1 MSNKDYGQIMCEAV
15 DTIIAKRLNGISYD
29 QTVLCT
35 IVDNTNKAQGKYIV
49 QKDNVKFEVYST
61 NTEYNKNDNVYVQ
74 IPEGDQN
81 QDKFIIGKKI
91 NSNNQESYVYNKP
104 FNNLVDI
111 TGNIAT
117 NSISGNSTGLIANGE
132 LEYIDLWSY
141 QGEVLTE
148 YTRLGIQASF
158 QSWLNPF
165 TDTNGEIRRVTK
177 GEYGLELTIKV
188 EEQDTQ
194 SGNPL
199 LFNKYVLYLNTN
211 DMNGNPYEFDT
222 YFQQE
227 KVFDISQFK
236 NITEMTL
243 RFYQKK
249 NSFKDSE
256 EVLLPVYTAD
266 NDITKPQSTSNLF
279 VNDIYICVGY
289 DVNDFTDEK
298 IQIYSLNSST
308 YIEEAKDNKKL
319 LQLRWIH
326 KQEDGSFKSITA
338 DDKLEFEVRWYRYK
352 LGSPSADSYSGV
364 YWKYLSTQNNTEYLI
379 KDEDWIKYNKENEE
393 DINPTFFTSYLFPNY
408 DKAQEQIK
416 AILLYNGQVL
426 RSNILTFTN
435 EKEVVNDATLDAIN
449 SVNALQIHCSD
460 GTFGNYRIYGDNNY
474 LVNNG
479 NAGIERKFVA
489 YFSEDP
495 EATPAILTEAEK
507 ITWTIPAKNTMIK
520 IADNITANEDG
531 NYYITHEQDKDGHI
545 ANEQNYYINRY
556 YSPSLVNNTIQ
567 CEIIKNGRTYKT
579 SKELSFGVMGTTG
592 TTCTLVLDFEHPGQ
606 NGIQINNDDEQVD
619 KIKEYTIVANLY
631 DADNKNIT
639 NEALD
644 KTWSWDWY
652 KGSTG
657 NITIASNNENFPIDS
672 IAVNKCVLEKNT
684 TSIDGTQW
692 NILQCTLKGWGD
704 FDLIAYLPIPLKW
717 EIVGTC
723 VPLYLEGTDIIVYNT
738 EGLADYYK
746 GSYKL
751 IDVNNTS
758 QDNFAW
764 SINESDDPFGPQLTK
779 NNAIQASNV
788 YIEDSTKGFVVNCK
802 YEDTIVWS
810 QPLLIIQNRYPN
822 STINQWDG
830 NFTVDNGDNEL
841 LAARIAAGIKNKD
854 NTFTGVAI
862 GDWQFDTNDKKTG
875 IYGFHQGAMSYAFKD
890 NGEAFIGKDGKGR
903 IVFKGD
909 SGDIHSDTW
918 ESTISETNK
927 IENLGMLL
935 DINKG
940 AIKMA
945 SAKETQD
952 STEDKPKYEVIEN
965 EDGSKSLIKRYIDI
979 DVKAK
984 IYPLAIGAD
993 NVDERPFKVNWD
1005 GKLFVSDGEF
1015 KGEIIASSGS
1025 IGAWTIDDNGNLIG
1039 TAGFNN
1045 QNIILSATEGY
1056 IYGAG
1061 INCYAGNIGGW
1072 QIINNSLSTG
1082 GIVLNSE
1089 IKDDDNIITQEAG
1102 IIAKNGLNLDGYFL
1116 FPIVKNSL
1124 RGYIGVSNKGL
1135 DFKFQDYV
1143 TNADN
1148 SKIWT
1153 DGVKLSLED
1162 QTFSLSGNATTLID
1176 FQFNNGQNITFNNT
1190 GSTKFGNGE
1199 TSAFKA
1205 QGQTIELG
1213 TETYNIYDNFILSS
1227 KIGSEITIGTDA
1239 IDALLTV
1246 STQPSV
1252 LYLKGTI
1259 VIGTEENN
1267 YSSMTRFYGNVD
1279 FSGADVTGL
1288 PESDSSSEP
1297 VYAILA

>member
-35 IVDNTNKAQGKYIV
+35 IVDDTNKAQGKYIV

-91 NSNNQESYVYNKP
+91 NSSNQEPYVYNKP
-104 FNNLVDI
+104 FNSLVDI

-117 NSISGNSTGLIANGE
+117 NSISGNFTGLIANGE
-132 LEYIDLWSY
+132 LNYIDLWSY
-141 QGEVLTE
+141 SGEALTE

-194 SGNPL
+194 SGNSL
-199 LFNKYVLYLNTN
+199 LSNTYILYFNTN

-236 NITEMTL
+236 NITEMSL

-249 NSFKDSE
+249 GSFKDSE
-256 EVLLPVYTAD
+256 EILLPVYTAD
-266 NDITKPQSTSNLF
+266 SDITKPQSTSNLF

-289 DVNDFTDEK
+289 DIDDFTDEK
-298 IQIYSLNSST
+298 VQIYSLNSST
-308 YIEEAKDNKKL
+308 YTEEAKDSKK

-338 DDKLEFEVRWYRYK
+338 DDELDFEVRWYRYK
-352 LGSPSADSYSGV
+352 LGNPSADSYSGV

-379 KDEDWIKYNKENEE
+379 QDEDWIKYNENNEE

-416 AILLYNGQVL
+416 AILIYNGQVL

-474 LVNNG
+474 LVNSGDANG
-479 NAGIERKFVA
+479 DKDGNPRKFVA

-520 IADNITANEDG
+520 IADGTATSEDG
-531 NYYITHEQDKDGHI
+531 NYYIITHEQDENGI
-545 ANEQNYYINRY
+545 INEQSYYINRY
-556 YSPSLVNNTIQ
+556 YSPSLANNTIQ
-567 CEIIKNGRTYKT
+567 CEIVKNGRTYKT

-606 NGIQINNDDEQVD
+606 NGIQINNNAKVD
-619 KIKEYTIVANLY
+619 QIKNYTIVANLY

-639 NEALD
+639 SEALD
-644 KTWSWDWY
+644 KTWSWSWY
-652 KGSTG
+652 VGSTG
-657 NITIASNNENFPIDS
+657 NIVINSNDK
-672 IAVNKCVLEKNT
+672 NKCVLEKNIT
-684 TSIDGTQW
+684 NITGDQW

-717 EIVGTC
+717 EMIDTC

-746 GSYKL
+746 GYYKL
-751 IDVNNTS
+751 IDVDNTS
-758 QDNFAW
+758 QNNFTW
-764 SINESDDPFGPQLTK
+764 SINKSDDPFGPKLTK
-779 NNAIQASNV
+779 NNVIQASNV
-788 YIEDSTKGFVVNCK
+788 YIEDSTKGFVVNCR
-802 YEDTIVWS
+802 YENTIVWS

-830 NFTVDNGDNEL
+830 NFKVNEDGNEL
-841 LAARIAAGIKNKD
+841 LAARIAAGIKDSN

-903 IVFKGD
+903 IVFNGD
-909 SGDIHSDTW
+909 SGDIYSGTW
-918 ESTISETNK
+918 EKYK
-927 IENLGMLL
+927 IGMFL

-940 AIKMA
+940 AIQLS
-945 SAKETQD
+945 SAKETEK
-952 STEDKPKYEVIEN
+952 STDDNPIFEIDENTGSVIDPK
-965 EDGSKSLIKRYIDI
+965 YIDI
-979 DVKAK
+979 DVRAK
-984 IYPLAIGAD
+984 EYPLAIG
-993 NVDERPFKVNWD
+993 NTTLVGTRGFRVTWD
-1005 GKLFVSDGEF
+1005 GKVYVSDGEF
-1015 KGEIIASSGS
+1015 KGKIIASGGS
-1025 IGAWTIDDNGNLIG
+1025 IGSWTIDDNGNLVG
-1039 TAGFNN
+1039 TTGFNN
-1045 QNIILSATEGY
+1045 QNIILSATSGY

-1072 QIINNSLSTG
+1072 KITNNSLSTG

-1089 IKDDDNIITQEAG
+1089 IKDDNNIIIQEAG
-1102 IIAKNGLNLDGYFL
+1102 ITAKNGLNLDGYFL
-1116 FPIVKNSL
+1116 FPIEKDSL

-1135 DFKFQDYV
+1135 DFKFQNYV
-1143 TNADN
+1143 TNVSNN
-1148 SKIWT
+1148 SKSWI
-1153 DGVKLSLED
+1153 DGVKLSLEN
-1162 QTFSLSGNATTLID
+1162 QSFSLSGTTKASID
-1176 FQFNNGQNITFNNT
+1176 FQFNNGNNISFNNT

-1199 TSAFKA
+1199 TSVFSA

-1213 TETYNIYDNFILSS
+1213 TETYNTYNDNSILSS
-1227 KIGSEITIGTDA
+1227 KKGSEITIGTDA
-1239 IDALLTV
+1239 RETLLNV
-1246 STQPSV
+1246 STYPSI

-1259 VIGTEENN
+1259 EIGTEESN
-1267 YSSMTRFYGNVD
+1267 YSSVTRFYGNVD

-1288 PESDSSSEP
+1288 PESGSSSTP

>member
-91 NSNNQESYVYNKP
+91 NSSNQESYVYNKP
-104 FNNLVDI
+104 FNSLVDI

-132 LEYIDLWSY
+132 LNYIDLWSY
-141 QGEVLTE
+141 SGEALTE

-165 TDTNGEIRRVTK
+165 TDTNGETRRVTK
-177 GEYGLELTIKV
+177 GEYGLELTIEV
-188 EEQDTQ
+188 EERDTQ
-194 SGNPL
+194 SKNSL
-199 LFNKYVLYLNTN
+199 LSNTYILYLNTN

-249 NSFKDSE
+249 GSFKDSE
-256 EVLLPVYTAD
+256 EILLPVYTAD
-266 NDITKPQSTSNLF
+266 SDITKPQSTSNLF

-289 DVNDFTDEK
+289 DIDDFTDEK
-298 IQIYSLNSST
+298 VQIYSLNSST
-308 YIEEAKDNKKL
+308 YTEEAKDSKK

-338 DDKLEFEVRWYRYK
+338 DDELDFEVRWYRYK
-352 LGSPSADSYSGV
+352 LGNPSADSYSGV

-379 KDEDWIKYNKENEE
+379 QDEDWIKYNENNEE

-416 AILLYNGQVL
+416 AILIYNGQVL

-474 LVNNG
+474 LVNSGDANG
-479 NAGIERKFVA
+479 DKDGNPRKFVA

-520 IADNITANEDG
+520 IADGTATSEDG
-531 NYYITHEQDKDGHI
+531 NYYIITHEQDENGI
-545 ANEQNYYINRY
+545 INEQSYYINRY
-556 YSPSLVNNTIQ
+556 YSPSLANNTIQ
-567 CEIIKNGRTYKT
+567 CEIVKNGRTYKT

-606 NGIQINNDDEQVD
+606 NGIQINNNAKVD
-619 KIKEYTIVANLY
+619 QIKNYTIVANLY

-639 NEALD
+639 SEALD
-644 KTWSWDWY
+644 KTWSWSWY
-652 KGSTG
+652 VGSTG
-657 NITIASNNENFPIDS
+657 NIIINSNDK
-672 IAVNKCVLEKNT
+672 NKCVLEKNIT
-684 TSIDGTQW
+684 NITGDQW

-717 EIVGTC
+717 EMIDTC

-751 IDVNNTS
+751 IDVGNTPQNNFT
-758 QDNFAW
+758 W
-764 SINESDDPFGPQLTK
+764 SINKSNDPFGPKLTD

-802 YEDTIVWS
+802 KGETIVWS

-830 NFTVDNGDNEL
+830 NFKVDNGENKL
-841 LAARIAAGIKNKD
+841 LAARIAAGIKDKN

-862 GDWQFDTNDKKTG
+862 GDWQFGTNDKKTG

-890 NGEAFIGKDGKGR
+890 DGTAFIGKDGNGR
-903 IVFKGD
+903 IIFKGD
-909 SGDIHSDTW
+909 SGDIYSGTW
-918 ESTISETNK
+918 ETNK
-927 IENLGMLL
+927 VGMHLGIDDGVIKLQAYNT
-935 DINKG
+935 IGNK
-940 AIKMA
+940 
-945 SAKETQD
+945 
-952 STEDKPKYEVIEN
+952 EN
-965 EDGSKSLIKRYIDI
+965 ETNPTNKYITLSA
-979 DVKAK
+979 VEET
-984 IYPLAIGAD
+984 YPLSIGTTETIPD
-993 NVDERPFKVNWD
+993 RKFRVDWS
-1005 GKLFVSDGEF
+1005 GKMYATDGEYSGLITGSEIKGGILSSIYNKDGDSNYIYLNGSFYQENYATVNKEPYKKFTHTLGIVGDDWPGIGLNGIDEYDNYGITIKTERYDIQNDLNEGKSFIELKGLSNCLGF
-1015 KGEIIASSGS
+1015 KNSAGTMELGFNLDNSDPNITLTNNYEKGRIKIDTSKIEIITASS
-1025 IGAWTIDDNGNLIG
+1025 NLTMDSKI
-1039 TAGFNN
+1039 F
-1045 QNIILSATEGY
+1045 ILSHITNGEGR
-1056 IYGAG
+1056 GT
-1061 INCYAGNIGGW
+1061 
-1072 QIINNSLSTG
+1072 ST
-1082 GIVLNSE
+1082 IKFDNDLVLNSSTVLGTYYSGSVISLSDFDDNAIKFNYYEPINITSDYNYKSE
-1089 IKDDDNIITQEAG
+1089 IKIEGRINFEDAE
-1102 IIAKNGLNLDGYFL
+1102 
-1116 FPIVKNSL
+1116 V
-1124 RGYIGVSNKGL
+1124 VGL
-1135 DFKFQDYV
+1135 D
-1143 TNADN
+1143 
-1148 SKIWT
+1148 
-1153 DGVKLSLED
+1153 
-1162 QTFSLSGNATTLID
+1162 ID
-1176 FQFNNGQNITFNNT
+1176 T
-1190 GSTKFGNGE
+1190 
-1199 TSAFKA
+1199 
-1205 QGQTIELG
+1205 
-1213 TETYNIYDNFILSS
+1213 SS
-1227 KIGSEITIGTDA
+1227 K
-1239 IDALLTV
+1239 
-1246 STQPSV
+1246 
-1252 LYLKGTI
+1252 
-1259 VIGTEENN
+1259 
-1267 YSSMTRFYGNVD
+1267 
-1279 FSGADVTGL
+1279 
-1288 PESDSSSEP
+1288 P

>member
-74 IPEGDQN
+74 IPEGDQD

-91 NSNNQESYVYNKP
+91 NSNNQEPYVYNKP
-104 FNNLVDI
+104 FNSLVDI

-117 NSISGNSTGLIANGE
+117 NSISGNPTGLIANGE

-141 QGEVLTE
+141 HVETSSETLTE

-194 SGNPL
+194 SGNSL
-199 LFNKYVLYLNTN
+199 LSNTYILYLNTN

-236 NITEMTL
+236 NITEMSL

-249 NSFKDSE
+249 GSFKDSE
-256 EVLLPVYTAD
+256 EILLPVYTAD

-289 DVNDFTDEK
+289 DINDFTDEK

-308 YIEEAKDNKKL
+308 YTEEAKDNKK

-338 DDKLEFEVRWYRYK
+338 NDNLDFEVRWYRYK

-379 KDEDWIKYNKENEE
+379 QDEDWIKYNENNEE

-416 AILLYNGQVL
+416 AILIYNGQVL

-460 GTFGNYRIYGDNNY
+460 STFGNYRIYGDNNY

-479 NAGIERKFVA
+479 DAGIERKFMA

-520 IADNITANEDG
+520 IADSTTTSEDE
-531 NYYITHEQDKDGHI
+531 NYYIITHEQDENGYI
-545 ANEQNYYINRY
+545 INEQSYYINRY
-556 YSPSLVNNTIQ
+556 YSPSLANNTIQ
-567 CEIIKNGRTYKT
+567 CEIVKNGRTYKT

-606 NGIQINNDDEQVD
+606 NGIQINNNA
-619 KIKEYTIVANLY
+619 KIDQIKNYTIVANLY

-639 NEALD
+639 SEALD
-644 KTWSWDWY
+644 KTWSWSWY
-652 KGSTG
+652 EGSTG
-657 NITIASNNENFPIDS
+657 NITIDSSNK
-672 IAVNKCVLEKNT
+672 NKCVLEKNI
-684 TSIDGTQW
+684 TSITGTEW

-704 FDLIAYLPIPLKW
+704 FELTAYLPVPLKW
-717 EIVGTC
+717 EIVDTC

-751 IDVNNTS
+751 IDVGNTS
-758 QDNFAW
+758 QNNFTW
-764 SINESDDPFGPQLTK
+764 SINKLNDPFGPKLTK
-779 NNAIQASNV
+779 NNVIQASNV
-788 YIEDSTKGFVVNCK
+788 YIEDSTKGFVVNCR
-802 YEDTIVWS
+802 YGNTIVWS

-830 NFTVDNGDNEL
+830 NFKVNEDGNEL
-841 LAARIAAGIKNKD
+841 LAARIAAGIKDSN

-903 IVFKGD
+903 IIFNGD
-909 SGDIHSDTW
+909 SGEIYSGTW
-918 ESTISETNK
+918 KTNELGMYLGIDDGIIKLQAQNKIANNSGKEYITLSANEST
-927 IENLGMLL
+927 
-935 DINKG
+935 
-940 AIKMA
+940 
-945 SAKETQD
+945 
-952 STEDKPKYEVIEN
+952 
-965 EDGSKSLIKRYIDI
+965 
-979 DVKAK
+979 
-984 IYPLAIGAD
+984 YPLSIGNNITTSAR
-993 NVDERPFKVNWD
+993 NFKVDWD
-1005 GKLFVSDGEF
+1005 GKLYATNGYFSGEINATSGNFTGSIFSSKITGTTLYGNTIYANEGVIGYTSLEELNGKVTDANGGWKITSNTLTGRDNNNSPTIVLTASDG
-1015 KGEIIASSGS
+1015 KIKGS
-1025 IGAWTIDDNGNLIG
+1025 IIQASKLDSGDKDEIELTGALK
-1039 TAGFNN
+1039 
-1045 QNIILSATEGY
+1045 
-1056 IYGAG
+1056 
-1061 INCYAGNIGGW
+1061 IN
-1072 QIINNSLSTG
+1072 
-1082 GIVLNSE
+1082 E
-1089 IKDDDNIITQEAG
+1089 M
-1102 IIAKNGLNLDGYFL
+1102 
-1116 FPIVKNSL
+1116 
-1124 RGYIGVSNKGL
+1124 GYIGIIRANTGDSEANGASNGL
-1135 DFKFQDYV
+1135 GIRYSSS
-1143 TNADN
+1143 N
-1148 SKIWT
+1148 
-1153 DGVKLSLED
+1153 LSGSTE
-1162 QTFSLSGNATTLID
+1162 SLSELKLTNISVGLKYRYSGNNAGFWVDGSSDVTDTYVRSYNGKIEIKAGTTANNNQKNIDLIAYD
-1176 FQFNNGQNITFNNT
+1176 TISIGTSTSSVWCNKINIGSGSKGEFGTHTSFIGTVDFNNAN
-1190 GSTKFGNGE
+1190 
-1199 TSAFKA
+1199 
-1205 QGQTIELG
+1205 
-1213 TETYNIYDNFILSS
+1213 
-1227 KIGSEITIGTDA
+1227 
-1239 IDALLTV
+1239 
-1246 STQPSV
+1246 
-1252 LYLKGTI
+1252 
-1259 VIGTEENN
+1259 VI
-1267 YSSMTRFYGNVD
+1267 
-1279 FSGADVTGL
+1279 GL
-1288 PESDSSSEP
+1288 PESGSSSTP

>member
-91 NSNNQESYVYNKP
+91 NSSNQESYVYNKP
-104 FNNLVDI
+104 FNSLVDI

-132 LEYIDLWSY
+132 LNYIDLWSY
-141 QGEVLTE
+141 SGEALTE

-165 TDTNGEIRRVTK
+165 TDTNGETRRVTK
-177 GEYGLELTIKV
+177 GEYGLELTIEV
-188 EEQDTQ
+188 EERDTQ
-194 SGNPL
+194 SKNSL
-199 LFNKYVLYLNTN
+199 LSNTYILYLNTN

-236 NITEMTL
+236 NITEMSL

-249 NSFKDSE
+249 GSFKDSE
-256 EVLLPVYTAD
+256 EILLPVYTAD
-266 NDITKPQSTSNLF
+266 SDITKPQSTSNLF
-279 VNDIYICVGY
+279 VNDIYIYVGY
-289 DVNDFTDEK
+289 DIDDFTDEK
-298 IQIYSLNSST
+298 VQIYSLNSST
-308 YIEEAKDNKKL
+308 YTEEAKDSKK

-338 DDKLEFEVRWYRYK
+338 DDELDFEVRWYRYK

-379 KDEDWIKYNKENEE
+379 QDEDWIKYNENNEE

-408 DKAQEQIK
+408 DKAQEQVK
-416 AILLYNGQVL
+416 VILLYNGQVL

-474 LVNNG
+474 LVNSGDANG
-479 NAGIERKFVA
+479 DKDGNPRKFVA

-495 EATPAILTEAEK
+495 EATPAILTEAEE
-507 ITWTIPAKNTMIK
+507 ITWIIPAKNTMIK
-520 IADNITANEDG
+520 IADNITASEDG
-531 NYYITHEQDKDGHI
+531 NYYITPGQDENGQI
-545 ANEQNYYINRY
+545 INEQSYYINKY

-606 NGIQINNDDEQVD
+606 NGIQINNNAQVD
-619 KIKEYTIVANLY
+619 QIKNYTIVANLY

-639 NEALD
+639 SEALD
-644 KTWSWDWY
+644 ETKIWSWGWY
-652 KGSTG
+652 EGSTG
-657 NITIASNNENFPIDS
+657 NITIGSNDK
-672 IAVNKCVLEKNT
+672 NKCVLEKNI
-684 TSIDGTQW
+684 TSISGNEW

-723 VPLYLEGTDIIVYNT
+723 VPQYLEGTDIIVYNT

-751 IDVNNTS
+751 IDVDNTS
-758 QDNFAW
+758 QNNFTW
-764 SINESDDPFGPQLTK
+764 SINESNDPFGPQLTK

-802 YEDTIVWS
+802 YDETIVWS

-830 NFTVDNGDNEL
+830 NFKVNENDNEL
-841 LAARIAAGIKNKD
+841 LAARIAAGIKDSN

-862 GDWQFDTNDKKTG
+862 GDWDFASDVISPGKHTG
-875 IYGFHQGAMSYAFKD
+875 VYGFNQGAMSYAFKD
-890 NGEAFIGKDGKGR
+890 DGTAFIGKDGSGR
-903 IVFKGD
+903 IIFKGD
-909 SGDIHSDTW
+909 SGEIYSGTW
-918 ESTISETNK
+918 KTNELGMYLGIDNGIIKLQAQNKITNGSGKEYITLSADEST
-927 IENLGMLL
+927 
-935 DINKG
+935 
-940 AIKMA
+940 
-945 SAKETQD
+945 
-952 STEDKPKYEVIEN
+952 
-965 EDGSKSLIKRYIDI
+965 
-979 DVKAK
+979 
-984 IYPLAIGAD
+984 YPLSIGNNITTSAR
-993 NVDERPFKVNWD
+993 NFRVDWD
-1005 GKLFVSDGEF
+1005 GKLYATNGYFSGEINATSGNFTGSISSSKITGTALYGNTIYADDGVIGYNSLEYDKDTGAVTGATGGWKITSDTLTGRDNNNKSTIVLTASTGKISGAQIEASTISSNDGTVKLNGYLSIQILDIYGDNTLGNNKLGFVQAKTNNSSLNEASQGIGLKYTGNLQYDSTSFTKTSELKLTDISAGLIYGGKKGFSIAETKYIDDSGNTIYNPQVYINNDSGMIYLEAKGNDSNSK
-1015 KGEIIASSGS
+1015 KGEIYLYGQSKIYLGRSPIETGLYPDYIY
-1025 IGAWTIDDNGNLIG
+1025 IGYQQG
-1039 TAGFNN
+1039 TLGT
-1045 QNIILSATEGY
+1045 NIIFKGT
-1056 IYGAG
+1056 
-1061 INCYAGNIGGW
+1061 
-1072 QIINNSLSTG
+1072 QIKF
-1082 GIVLNSE
+1082 
-1089 IKDDDNIITQEAG
+1089 KDDSSTTD
-1102 IIAKNGLNLDGYFL
+1102 
-1116 FPIVKNSL
+1116 V
-1124 RGYIGVSNKGL
+1124 
-1135 DFKFQDYV
+1135 V
-1143 TNADN
+1143 T
-1148 SKIWT
+1148 
-1153 DGVKLSLED
+1153 
-1162 QTFSLSGNATTLID
+1162 
-1176 FQFNNGQNITFNNT
+1176 
-1190 GSTKFGNGE
+1190 
-1199 TSAFKA
+1199 
-1205 QGQTIELG
+1205 
-1213 TETYNIYDNFILSS
+1213 
-1227 KIGSEITIGTDA
+1227 
-1239 IDALLTV
+1239 
-1246 STQPSV
+1246 
-1252 LYLKGTI
+1252 
-1259 VIGTEENN
+1259 
-1267 YSSMTRFYGNVD
+1267 VD
-1279 FSGADVTGL
+1279 FTGATVKGL
-1288 PESDSSSEP
+1288 PESGSSSTP